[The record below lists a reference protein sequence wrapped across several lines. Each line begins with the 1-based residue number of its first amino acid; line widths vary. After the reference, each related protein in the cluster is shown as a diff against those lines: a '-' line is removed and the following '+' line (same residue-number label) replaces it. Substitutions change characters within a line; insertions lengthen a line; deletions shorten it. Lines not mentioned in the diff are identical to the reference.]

1 MATETPDLDKINN
14 SADENSV
21 WTLVSS
27 GDLNKTNKSA
37 TVTEFEVYMDGTSTG
52 LTGTEREVTLL
63 YPNPVKRG
71 EPLNVA
77 AQGRLK
83 IYTIDGVNVCDVVV
97 DGEASVST
105 QNFIPGIYLAVV
117 FLYARFWEARTVFLR
132 FD

>member
-1 MATETPDLDKINN
+1 
-14 SADENSV
+14 
-21 WTLVSS
+21 
-27 GDLNKTNKSA
+27 
-37 TVTEFEVYMDGTSTG
+37 MDGTSTG

-117 FLYARFWEARTVFLR
+117 SGSAGDKSFKLIVE
-132 FD
+132 